1 MESIIKKSKTLAI
14 IYHAHCYDGAYA
26 AINAFLYYKNFTN
39 DKYSLINFIPL
50 MNIYPLFIDVN
61 IVYDKIVCLDLGIK
75 DEDINFLTDKK
86 NEKNL
91 HNII

>member
-1 MESIIKKSKTLAI
+1 
-14 IYHAHCYDGAYA
+14 
-26 AINAFLYYKNFTN
+26 
-39 DKYSLINFIPL
+39 

-86 NEKNL
+86 TRKPP
-91 HNII
+91 